1 MDDRGPKRDI
11 LAWKIQAQEIITWG
25 CNLVGMPEVA
35 DNIIIIFNT
44 RMRTTLGRA
53 WTHYGPHQKHNR
65 PKYIEVLNGKPT
77 GGLIC
82 FNVELYYRATD
93 AQRRKNM
100 IHELA
105 HILANLRY
113 NEGVEQGEERSAG
126 YGPAWR
132 AMMLELGE
140 KPVRCHS
147 VDTGGVK
154 RKQTRYQ
161 MICPKR
167 CGWSF
172 TFAKARRTRRIN
184 AARKG
189 QTRRCP
195 RCQAQIR
202 LEHWEA
208 TKEV

>member
-1 MDDRGPKRDI
+1 
-11 LAWKIQAQEIITWG
+11 
-25 CNLVGMPEVA
+25 MPEIA
-35 DNIIIIFNT
+35 ENIIIIFNT

-53 WTHYGPHQKHNR
+53 WTHYGPHQMHNS
-65 PKYIEVLNGKPT
+65 PKYVQELNGRPT

-93 AQRRKNM
+93 EQRRKNM

-105 HILANLRY
+105 HILANLRH
-113 NEGVEQGEERSAG
+113 NRDEKPGKERSVG
-126 YGPAWR
+126 HGSAWK
-132 AMMLELGE
+132 AMMRELGE
-140 KPVRCHS
+140 EPVRCHD
-147 VDTGGVK
+147 VDTCDVK

-161 MICPKR
+161 MLCPKR

-184 AARKG
+184 EARKG
-189 QTRRCP
+189 KTRRCP
-195 RCQAQIR
+195 RCRAQIR